1 MGRHRFG
8 RNRCRHSP
16 QRRRPTLVVSG
27 RRSLAVVVEYL
38 VTAQFATPRRSVF
51 IHARSTWRFG
61 VLDIRSSVS
70 AAAGRVAIVSR
81 CACREQ
87 LGNGGKLE
95 LRHPAISRGN
105 DLARLLWRLDHQ
117 LAVRHLLLRY
127 RIRDR
132 LQIAFLVVAGAVRH
146 DRDRS
151 DLLDPRQPDH
161 KHHHAAVSKRHD
173 QKLAVGPLAFA
184 SRGFNGGLDLD
195 RKPS

>member
-1 MGRHRFG
+1 M
-8 RNRCRHSP
+8 
-16 QRRRPTLVVSG
+16 VVSG

-38 VTAQFATPRRSVF
+38 VTAQFATPRRSVLVYT
-51 IHARSTWRFG
+51 HSARRFG

-81 CACREQ
+81 CDCREQ

-105 DLARLLWRLDHQ
+105 DLARLFWRLDHQ

-132 LQIAFLVVAGAVRH
+132 LQIAFLVVTRAVCYDG
-146 DRDRS
+146 DRI
-151 DLLDPRQPDH
+151 DLLDP
-161 KHHHAAVSKRHD
+161 
-173 QKLAVGPLAFA
+173 
-184 SRGFNGGLDLD
+184 
-195 RKPS
+195 